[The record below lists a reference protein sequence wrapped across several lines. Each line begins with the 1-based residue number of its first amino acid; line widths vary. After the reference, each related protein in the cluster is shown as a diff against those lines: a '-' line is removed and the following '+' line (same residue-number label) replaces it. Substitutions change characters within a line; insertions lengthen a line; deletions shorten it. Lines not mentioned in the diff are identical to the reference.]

1 MLTIKFPQWLID
13 TPLDERILDYGGKT
27 NPTANNTAYTD
38 GHQLLKVGNSLLNL
52 KELLYLIVNYSK
64 QTQMRINRFE
74 LATILWFLVYKDL
87 LHGNRFIASNVY
99 GYEFD
104 SNPNHGEFDIL
115 SQTVQATYPTRKY
128 TTHIGHIRPICT
140 SLTNPNGVKDKNV
153 AEHYL
158 KPIYNYYK
166 NHCDAT
172 FEEYADFKGV
182 RLVVKYKASTHNYGL
197 PLRSW
202 LENNLALAMDLM
214 KWPNLD
220 MLDTAAII
228 NNYANNESQNTPL
241 QGPKTV
247 RGFSAKELSTLS
259 ALANHRKSLYQIVK
273 FLNLTERK

>member
-1 MLTIKFPQWLID
+1 MFLKLPNTD
-13 TPLDERILDYGGKT
+13 VETPLNRRMIDYVT
-27 NPTANNTAYTD
+27 QRQHIAYNQTYTS
-38 GHQLLKVGNSLLNL
+38 GE
-52 KELLYLIVNYSK
+52 ELLQDSRNLISLDELIYLIVDYSK
-64 QTQMRINRFE
+64 QTQMRIDRFE
-74 LATILWFLVYKDL
+74 LATVLWFLVYKDL

-99 GYEFD
+99 WYEFD

-140 SLTNPNGVKDKNV
+140 SLTNPNGVKDRNV

-172 FEEYADFKGV
+172 FEEYAAFKDI

-202 LENNLALAMDLM
+202 LETNLQLAMNLM
-214 KWPNLD
+214 QWPNLD

-247 RGFSAKELSTLS
+247 RGFSAKELRTLS
-259 ALANHRKSLYQIVK
+259 ALARHGEDLEKIIK
-273 FLNLTERK
+273 FLNI

>member
-1 MLTIKFPQWLID
+1 MFLKLPNTD
-13 TPLDERILDYGGKT
+13 VETPLNRRMIDYVTQRQRI
-27 NPTANNTAYTD
+27 AYNQTYTS
-38 GHQLLKVGNSLLNL
+38 GE
-52 KELLYLIVNYSK
+52 ELLQDSRNLINLDELIYLIVNYSK
-64 QTQMRINRFE
+64 QTQMRIDRFE

-104 SNPNHGEFDIL
+104 SNPAHGKFDIL

-247 RGFSAKELSTLS
+247 RGFSAKELRTLS
-259 ALANHRKSLYQIVK
+259 ALARHGEDLEKIIK
-273 FLNLTERK
+273 FLNI

>member
-1 MLTIKFPQWLID
+1 MFLKLPNTGVE
-13 TPLDERILDYGGKT
+13 TPLNRHMIDYVTQRQRI
-27 NPTANNTAYTD
+27 AYNQTYTS
-38 GHQLLKVGNSLLNL
+38 GE
-52 KELLYLIVNYSK
+52 ELLQDSRNLINLDELIYLIVDYSK
-64 QTQMRINRFE
+64 QTQMRIDRFE

-247 RGFSAKELSTLS
+247 RGFSAKELRTLS
-259 ALANHRKSLYQIVK
+259 ALARHGEDLEKIIK
-273 FLNLTERK
+273 FLNI